1 VKKTLALFECRY
13 ALASLCAE
21 PAAEFGARLLAR
33 AHGPQIPFRTFVLV
47 ARDMVAGEPEDA
59 ANWLA
64 ALVALQMCAAA
75 EAAEAGPPPSPN

>member
-1 VKKTLALFECRY
+1 MKKTLASFEPRT
-13 ALASLCAE
+13 ALARLCAE

-33 AHGPQIPFRTFVLV
+33 ADGPAIPFRTFVLV

-75 EAAEAGPPPSPN
+75 EAAEAEASPSPN